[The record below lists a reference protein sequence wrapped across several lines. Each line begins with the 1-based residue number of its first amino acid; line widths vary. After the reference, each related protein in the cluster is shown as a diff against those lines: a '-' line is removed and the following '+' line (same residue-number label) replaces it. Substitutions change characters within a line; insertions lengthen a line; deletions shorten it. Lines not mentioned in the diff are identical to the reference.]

1 MELFTYMDDDV
12 YQMAMTHSKENPFRN
27 YLEYL
32 RSLNELT
39 ADQKKVYQGSGRD
52 FLNLLEVINMSKIYK
67 MPVLMAF
74 YNYGD
79 VKLEVTEEDL
89 LQSWKNFFKTG
100 KNWRDLEKKITY
112 EDFLKISDKQHIKKI
127 LQMPVHFL
135 LQSGKGFFVEKE
147 GAALGIRADLQAAVQ
162 SREFAEQM
170 KDIIEY
176 RTMAYYQ
183 RRYRNEE

>member
-52 FLNLLEVINMSKIYK
+52 FLNLLEVTNMSKVYK

-74 YNYGD
+74 YN
-79 VKLEVTEEDL
+79 
-89 LQSWKNFFKTG
+89 
-100 KNWRDLEKKITY
+100 
-112 EDFLKISDKQHIKKI
+112 
-127 LQMPVHFL
+127 
-135 LQSGKGFFVEKE
+135 
-147 GAALGIRADLQAAVQ
+147 
-162 SREFAEQM
+162 
-170 KDIIEY
+170 
-176 RTMAYYQ
+176 
-183 RRYRNEE
+183 

>member
-1 MELFTYMDDDV
+1 MELFIYMDDDV

-32 RSLNELT
+32 RSFNELT

-52 FLNLLEVINMSKIYK
+52 FLNLLEVTNMPKVYK

-89 LQSWKNFFKTG
+89 LQSWKNFFKT
-100 KNWRDLEKKITY
+100 
-112 EDFLKISDKQHIKKI
+112 
-127 LQMPVHFL
+127 MPYFRT
-135 LQSGKGFFVEKE
+135 
-147 GAALGIRADLQAAVQ
+147 AGI
-162 SREFAEQM
+162 
-170 KDIIEY
+170 
-176 RTMAYYQ
+176 
-183 RRYRNEE
+183 